1 MVRKAGK
8 MLLLLAAFMQPA
20 AEAGLLAQQ
29 AGVSGAPGLLAGVS
43 RIDITPP
50 LEDLP
55 KPFATIGSK
64 IYVRTIVFQAGGRRA
79 VLVNGD
85 LPTIATDVFEQL
97 VKRIAEA
104 ANAPVENV
112 MLSVTHTHNA
122 VRLDNNPK
130 GIMLP
135 GSAKVTAYT
144 ADLILRSVT
153 EAVADLQPAK
163 AGYGNGIFHLAAAR
177 MEPGQPRGSRQ
188 PAADRTLGVFKIER
202 ADGTPLAVLVNNGPE
217 PVMAM
222 RVKTEINADVAGVM
236 ERYVEQRFGDK
247 AVVLY
252 TVGSPPD
259 VVINTSGGDTV
270 AGRGALPPGA
280 TPADPHA
287 LMSAVGTVLGE
298 EVIATLNNITTS
310 ADVRIQGMLQTLVC
324 PGQITTPYANAC
336 SDAPGATLP
345 KCVFTTRD
353 GPPQTLRFGLIQ
365 IGDVALIHSDANIL
379 PAVWAK
385 VKQQAPNPDKTMLVS
400 LVFGPIHYVV
410 DDSDY
415 AGHSYPV
422 TATTVKPGCAAPGF
436 VRESLAMLNKAQSD
450 KAR

>member
-1 MVRKAGK
+1 MVRMIGRLA
-8 MLLLLAAFMQPA
+8 LLLAALLQSAAAVPLLAQPA
-20 AEAGLLAQQ
+20 A
-29 AGVSGAPGLLAGVS
+29 APTTPALLAGVS

-50 LEDLP
+50 IADLP
-55 KPFATIGSK
+55 KPFASIGTK
-64 IYVRTIVFQAGGRRA
+64 IYVRTIVLQAGRQRA

-85 LPTIATDVFEQL
+85 LPTIATDIFEQL
-97 VKRIAEA
+97 VKRIAAA

-112 MLSVTHTHNA
+112 MLAVTHTHNA

-144 ADLILRSVT
+144 ADLIVKSVT
-153 EAVADLQPAK
+153 EAAAGLQPAK

-177 MEPGQPRGSRQ
+177 MEPDQPRGGKQ

-202 ADGTPLAVLVNNGPE
+202 ADGTPIAIIVNNGPE
-217 PVMAM
+217 PVMGM
-222 RVKTEINADVAGVM
+222 RLKTEINADVAGVM
-236 ERYVEQRFGDK
+236 ERYVEQRFNDRP
-247 AVVLY
+247 VVLY

-259 VVINTSGGDTV
+259 VVINSGGGDTA
-270 AGRGALPPGA
+270 AGRGRLPAGA
-280 TPADPHA
+280 TPSDPHA
-287 LMSAVGTVLGE
+287 LMMAVGTVLGE
-298 EVIATLNNITTS
+298 EVISTLGTITTS
-310 ADVRIQGMLQTLVC
+310 SDVRIQGMLRTLVC

-336 SDAPGATLP
+336 SDAPGSPLP

-353 GPPQTLRFGLIQ
+353 GPQQTLRFGLIE
-365 IGDVALIHSDANIL
+365 IGDVALVHSNANIL

-385 VKQQAPNPDKTMLVS
+385 VKREAPNPDKTLLVS
-400 LVFGPIHYVV
+400 LIFGPIHYVV

-436 VRESLAMLNKAQSD
+436 VRDTLAMLNQARGD
-450 KAR
+450 KAH